1 MTLPFLSSRPTPGIV
16 LTFTWGCRVGIC
28 LASLALTDAKATA
41 QPLSGASARDMLR
54 MDHAEL
60 ARLLEATRPAPVPTI
75 ERASILSV
83 LPENGEVHD
92 LDARSQRKLAA
103 LLPVLE
109 AAQRESV
116 YEIKVVDV
124 PQAGVVIYERLVLLI
139 SRVALGVLSADELQ
153 AVVAH
158 EIGHEYVWA
167 DRERA
172 FAVGDHERLQ
182 DLELVCDI
190 IAVTLLRSIGR
201 DASPLIAGIQKISRF
216 NTAHLGT
223 ARNQH
228 SYPALDRRRSVI
240 RAASRSAAK
249 RP

>member
-1 MTLPFLSSRPTPGIV
+1 MTLPFLSSRPTAGIV
-16 LTFTWGCRVGIC
+16 LTITWGCRVGIC
-28 LASLALTDAKATA
+28 FAGLALTATNPTA
-41 QPLSGASARDMLR
+41 QQRSIASAPDLLR
-54 MDHAEL
+54 TYPAEL
-60 ARLLEATRPAPVPTI
+60 VRLLEAARPAPVPTI
-75 ERASILSV
+75 ERASILSG

-92 LDARSQRKLAA
+92 LDSRSQRKLAA

-116 YEIKVVDV
+116 YEIKVIDV
-124 PQAGVVIYERLVLLI
+124 PQAAVGIHERLVLLI
-139 SRVALGVLSADELQ
+139 SRVALGLLSADELQ

-172 FAVGDHERLQ
+172 VAVGDHEGLQ

-190 IAVTLLRSIGR
+190 IAVTILRGIGR
-201 DASPLIAGIQKISRF
+201 DASPLIAGIEKISRF

-240 RAASRSAAK
+240 RAVSRSAAK

>member
-1 MTLPFLSSRPTPGIV
+1 MTLPFFSSRPTAGIV
-16 LTFTWGCRVGIC
+16 LTFTWGCRLGIC
-28 LASLALTDAKATA
+28 FAGLALTATKPTA
-41 QPLSGASARDMLR
+41 QELSIASASDLLR
-54 MDHAEL
+54 TDPAEL
-60 ARLLEATRPAPVPTI
+60 VRLLEAARPAPVPTI
-75 ERASILSV
+75 ERASILSR

-92 LDARSQRKLAA
+92 LDSRSQRKLAA

-109 AAQRESV
+109 ASQRESV
-116 YEIKVVDV
+116 YEIKVIDV
-124 PQAGVVIYERLVLLI
+124 AQAGVGIHERLVLLI
-139 SRVALGVLSADELQ
+139 SRVALGLLSADELQ

-172 FAVGDHERLQ
+172 VAVGDHERLQ

-190 IAVTLLRSIGR
+190 IAVTILRGIGQST
-201 DASPLIAGIQKISRF
+201 SPLIAGIEKISRF

-223 ARNQH
+223 AFNQH
-228 SYPALDRRRSVI
+228 SYPSLDRRRSVI
-240 RAASRSAAK
+240 RAVSRNAAK

>member
-1 MTLPFLSSRPTPGIV
+1 MTLPFLSSRPTAGIV
-16 LTFTWGCRVGIC
+16 LTITWGCRVGIC
-28 LASLALTDAKATA
+28 FAGLALTATNPTA
-41 QPLSGASARDMLR
+41 QQLSIASAPDLLR
-54 MDHAEL
+54 TDPAEL
-60 ARLLEATRPAPVPTI
+60 VRLLEAARPAPVPTI
-75 ERASILSV
+75 ERASILSG

-92 LDARSQRKLAA
+92 LDSRSQRKLAA

-116 YEIKVVDV
+116 YEIKVIDV
-124 PQAGVVIYERLVLLI
+124 PQAAVGIHERLVLLI
-139 SRVALGVLSADELQ
+139 SRVALGLLSADELQ

-172 FAVGDHERLQ
+172 VAVGDHEGLQ

-190 IAVTLLRSIGR
+190 IAVTILRGIGR
-201 DASPLIAGIQKISRF
+201 DASPLIAGIEKISRF
-216 NTAHLGT
+216 NTAHIGT

-240 RAASRSAAK
+240 RAVSRSAEK